1 MEIKISCPVCNMH
14 TAFQTTEQNIE
25 SYLCFT
31 CGYTSN
37 SLFTE
42 ESEKLA
48 ALLKTT
54 SELIKDLKVFDTV
67 REIYWFPS
75 VINMGRLGII
85 FPEGTLEDW
94 KWKYARVVDVGK
106 DEEMKYRIPDK
117 PGEYYETKLDVDNA
131 EIFGRLEFLQACKA
145 MGIAREVGGEDS
157 ALNDFLRSNT
167 QVKMEK
173 N

>member
-1 MEIKISCPVCNMH
+1 
-14 TAFQTTEQNIE
+14 
-25 SYLCFT
+25 
-31 CGYTSN
+31 
-37 SLFTE
+37 
-42 ESEKLA
+42 
-48 ALLKTT
+48 
-54 SELIKDLKVFDTV
+54 
-67 REIYWFPS
+67 
-75 VINMGRLGII
+75 MGKLGII
-85 FPEGTLEDW
+85 YPEGTLEDW